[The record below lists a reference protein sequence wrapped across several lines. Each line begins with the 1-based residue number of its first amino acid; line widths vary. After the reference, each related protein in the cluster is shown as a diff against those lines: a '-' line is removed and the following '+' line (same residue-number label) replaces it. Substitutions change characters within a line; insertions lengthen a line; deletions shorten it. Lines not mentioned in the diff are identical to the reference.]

1 MARIGEILSTMV
13 INAHALWVSMMTDF
27 RIGVRL
33 AILLVSNALEAYL
46 QNAQNVR
53 VWIKDL

>member
-1 MARIGEILSTMV
+1 MV

-46 QNAQNVR
+46 LNAQNVR